1 RRRHTRSKRD
11 WSSDVCSSDL
21 IVVATANDTEIGK
34 ISREV
39 SQIKSTKTRL
49 IKEIDGVGK
58 VVSYISIIAS
68 IIIFIIGFMLKIYA
82 LPALALAVV
91 AMLVGAIPEGLP
103 ATTSVILAFGV
114 SKMAREHKTI

>member
-1 RRRHTRSKRD
+1 NMAYASTAVTTGSGLG
-11 WSSDVCSSDL
+11 V
-21 IVVATANDTEIGK
+21 VVATANDTEIGK

-39 SQIKSTKTRL
+39 SQIKSTKTPL

-68 IIIFIIGFMLKIYA
+68 IIIFAIGFMLKIYA

-91 AMLVGAIPEGLP
+91 A
-103 ATTSVILAFGV
+103 
-114 SKMAREHKTI
+114 